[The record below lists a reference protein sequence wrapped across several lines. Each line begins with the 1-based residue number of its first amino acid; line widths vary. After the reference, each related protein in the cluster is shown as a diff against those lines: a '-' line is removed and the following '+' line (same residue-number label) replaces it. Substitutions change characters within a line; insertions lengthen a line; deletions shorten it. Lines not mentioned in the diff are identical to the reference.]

1 MNGTEKQMAWA
12 QNIMNSV
19 FGTLDAYIDGMEKS
33 DVDPA
38 TIQGFKETRKSFED
52 LFASIKYASQII
64 DRKEKLNVKTV
75 LAVAND
81 RATRLGGAG
90 LKDFRLQHTVTI
102 DKLQNEHCFDD
113 FGFFLSVGDTC
124 VLPIYG
130 LSTYNGFSDILGKPI
145 LDGYRVPVGYAHDNA
160 GKAYAVYY
168 QGKSSKYPI
177 ALFEN

>member
-1 MNGTEKQMAWA
+1 MNGTEKQIAWA
-12 QNIMNSV
+12 QNIMDSV
-19 FGTLDAYIDGMEKS
+19 FSTLDAYIDGMKES
-33 DVDPA
+33 DVDAA
-38 TIQGFKETRKSFED
+38 TIQGFEETRKSFET

-64 DRKEKLNVKTV
+64 DRREKLDTKTV

-113 FGFFLSVGDTC
+113 FGITLSVGDTC
-124 VLPIYG
+124 VLPIFG
-130 LSTYNGFSDILGKPI
+130 ISTYNGFSDLLGKPI
-145 LDGYRVPVGYAHDNA
+145 MDGYRVPVGYAHDNA

>member
-12 QNIMNSV
+12 QSIMDSV
-19 FGTLDAYIDGMEKS
+19 FSTLDAYIDGMEKS

-38 TIQGFKETRKSFED
+38 TIQGFKETRKSFEK
-52 LFASIKYASQII
+52 LFASIEYASQII
-64 DRKEKLNVKTV
+64 DRKDKLNVKTV

-90 LKDFRLQHTVTI
+90 LKEFCLQQSVII

-113 FGFFLSVGDTC
+113 FGIALSVGDTRI
-124 VLPIYG
+124 LPVCG
-130 LSTYNGFSDILGKPI
+130 LSTYNGLSDILGKPI
-145 LDGYRVPVGYAHDNA
+145 LDGYRVPVGYAHDDA

-168 QGKSSKYPI
+168 QGKNNKYPV

>member
-1 MNGTEKQMAWA
+1 MNGTEKQIAWA

-38 TIQGFKETRKSFED
+38 TIQGFKETRESFEK
-52 LFASIKYASQII
+52 LFASIGYASQII
-64 DRKEKLNVKTV
+64 DRKDKLNAKTV

-81 RATRLGGAG
+81 LATRLGGAG
-90 LKDFRLQHTVTI
+90 IKDFQLQHTVTI
-102 DKLQNEHCFDD
+102 DKLQNERRFDD
-113 FGFFLSVGDTC
+113 FGIALSVGDTRI
-124 VLPIYG
+124 LPVCG
-130 LSTYNGFSDILGKPI
+130 LSTYNGLSDILGKPI
-145 LDGYRVPVGYAHDNA
+145 LDGYRVPVGYAHDDA

-168 QGKSSKYPI
+168 QGKNSKYRI

>member
-1 MNGTEKQMAWA
+1 MNGTEKQMAWV

-19 FGTLDAYIDGMEKS
+19 FGTLDAYIDGMEKA

-64 DRKEKLNVKTV
+64 DRRDKLNVKTV

-113 FGFFLSVGDTC
+113 FGITLSVGDTC

-168 QGKSSKYPI
+168 QGKSNNYPI
-177 ALFEN
+177 VLFEN